1 MNKDNEHT
9 LVEIFAGKT
18 IDAEIVKTLL
28 QNAEIESYL
37 KDELI
42 GNLVPWNASAGG
54 TAAVKI
60 FISSDDYEK
69 GREVVDDYY
78 KNIHSD

>member
-1 MNKDNEHT
+1 MTKDKEHT

-28 QNAEIESYL
+28 ENAEIEAYL

-54 TAAVKI
+54 AGAVKI
-60 FISSDDYEK
+60 YISSADYEK
-69 GREVVDDYY
+69 GKEIVEEYY
-78 KNIHSD
+78 KNIQSD